1 MIIPLDTEQIKTLS
15 PMAREMFFLILRHA
29 DSEGRLDRG
38 MGFLQDKLHCGRT
51 AVYSAKDELV
61 CSGLAQQYQTNNPFA
76 PLSISLVPQ
85 TVTAP
90 VSIPVTTAATG
101 AVTAKAKNC
110 DKDKAFIKPSG
121 NYSGNGSGNCTG
133 NYGGNEEKERSKE
146 RDLPLQETKINNQET
161 GNRNVIY
168 TFRPPTDNPDLLAA
182 WKAFEEMRKK
192 LRNPLTEYA
201 GKLAWGKVC
210 QYAQTD
216 EERIAVIEQSIEKGW
231 KGIFPLKNDPPRSAA
246 PQTAADTAPKRKAP
260 LRNNSQTPSSSSSNM
275 FRPFWEVEAEAEA
288 DDTEPIYAIDVVDAN
303 EKVDDSYFKMFG
315 E

>member
-1 MIIPLDTEQIKTLS
+1 MIIQLDTEQIKTLS
-15 PMAREMFFLILRHA
+15 PMAREMLFLILRHA
-29 DSEGRLDRG
+29 DKDGKLDRG
-38 MGFLQDKLHCGRT
+38 IGFLQDKLHCGRT
-51 AVYSAKDELV
+51 AAWKAKDELIDCELIQPLPSSNPLLPKIIV
-61 CSGLAQQYQTNNPFA
+61 LVSKSEHRCEHRCEHQSEHRCEHQTPEKRDN
-76 PLSISLVPQ
+76 
-85 TVTAP
+85 
-90 VSIPVTTAATG
+90 
-101 AVTAKAKNC
+101 
-110 DKDKAFIKPSG
+110 DKAFVKPSEHRCEHQSEHRCEHQSEHG
-121 NYSGNGSGNCTG
+121 
-133 NYGGNEEKERSKE
+133 EKERSKE

-161 GNRNVIY
+161 GNRNIIY

-246 PQTAADTAPKRKAP
+246 PQTTSDTAPKRKAP
-260 LRNNSQTPSSSSSNM
+260 LRNNAQTPSSSSANM
-275 FRPFWEVEAEAEA
+275 FRPFWEVEAKAEA
-288 DDTEPIYAIDVVDAN
+288 DGTKPIYAIDVVDSN

>member
-1 MIIPLDTEQIKTLS
+1 MIIQLDTEQIKTLS
-15 PMAREMFFLILRHA
+15 PMAREMLFLILRHA
-29 DSEGRLDRG
+29 NKDGKLDRG
-38 MGFLQDKLHCGRT
+38 MSFLQDKLHCGRT
-51 AVYSAKDELV
+51 AAYSAKDELV

-90 VSIPVTTAATG
+90 ASIPATTAATG
-101 AVTAKAKNC
+101 TVTAKAKNS
-110 DKDKAFIKPSG
+110 DKDKAFAKPSG
-121 NYSGNGSGNCTG
+121 NCSGNCSG
-133 NYGGNEEKERSKE
+133 NYRGNEEKERSKE
-146 RDLPLQETKINNQET
+146 RDLPFQETKINNQET
-161 GNRNVIY
+161 GNRNIIY
-168 TFRPPTDNPDLLAA
+168 TFRPPTENPDLLAA
-182 WKAFEEMRKK
+182 WKAFEEMRKR
-192 LRNPLTEYA
+192 LRAPLTEYA

-231 KGIFPLKNDPPRSAA
+231 KGIFPLKNDPPRSEA
-246 PQTAADTAPKRKAP
+246 PQTTSDTAPKRKAP

-275 FRPFWEVEAEAEA
+275 FRPFWEVEEEAEA
-288 DDTEPIYAIDVVDAN
+288 NDTKPIYDIDVVNEN